1 MQEINFSNKNGLWC
15 KGKVKMTLAHHKH
28 KRMIMYIKELWLSYV
43 VRKNAHLTCKAIW
56 LINPLRH
63 GWWVDVVRRK
73 LKIFHAREKWQL
85 TFRTNFV
92 SQIHLKIWE
101 ITLKNCQ
108 TNTQKT
114 FLTNTWLAAGPR
126 GCLLDDEDIS
136 RLGLSTAAPP
146 TQHTSW
152 HIVGISRK

>member
-28 KRMIMYIKELWLSYV
+28 KSMIMYIKELWLCYV
-43 VRKNAHLTCKAIW
+43 VRKNGHITCKAIC

-73 LKIFHAREKWQL
+73 LKIFHARERWQL
-85 TFRTNFV
+85 TFHTKFV

-108 TNTQKT
+108 TNTPKT
-114 FLTNTWLAAGPR
+114 FFDKYLVSSRAKRLLVGRWRYFTPWAKHRCATHTTHILTHCRNF
-126 GCLLDDEDIS
+126 
-136 RLGLSTAAPP
+136 
-146 TQHTSW
+146 
-152 HIVGISRK
+152 